1 MEWDG
6 DGVWSGNEMRGMEIG
21 VGWNGDRNEIGMGWV
36 GDGIGLEM
44 GMDRYG
50 WG

>member
-1 MEWDG
+1 
-6 DGVWSGNEMRGMEIG
+6 MEIG